1 MSDMKRILVISLW
14 WAFSFAH
21 AQQPLVDSL
30 AQMLEASEGEK
41 RVKVLNELFRA
52 TQSQDPI
59 IAIGYARQAANLARE
74 VNDTK
79 GLAAAYNNLG
89 VAYRTQGA
97 LDKALEYYLQAL
109 DGYRQIENPEG
120 IAATQNNIGTIY
132 SLKRDYSKAVEYFE
146 QSYEIFKTANDTA
159 RMVGALN
166 NLGNL
171 HNDLR
176 LYDQA
181 EKYYEESFALSVQ
194 HGKPLADAVNNM
206 GNLYFR
212 QEKYQRAAEF
222 YKKALELARHDNN
235 RLLALSSLASLG
247 EVFTKARQPRP
258 AQLYLDS
265 ALTLCRELQA
275 LMVEPAILRSM
286 ATNYAHQNK
295 MTEAYNT
302 LQQYDA
308 SREKVFGEESTTRIA
323 QMEMALNIRDR
334 EEEFE
339 ALAKDD
345 QIKTLQLR
353 NTRLGLV
360 VGVLVL
366 LGVAAAFNLFLSKRK
381 TANL

>member
-1 MSDMKRILVISLW
+1 MRRILVISLW
-14 WAFSFAH
+14 WAFSFAQ
-21 AQQPLVDSL
+21 AQQPVVDSL
-30 AQMLEASEGEK
+30 TRVLEASEGEQK
-41 RVKVLNELFRA
+41 VKVLNELFRA
-52 TQSQDPI
+52 TQSQDPVT
-59 IAIGYARQAANLARE
+59 AIGYARQAANLARE

-132 SLKRDYSKAVEYFE
+132 SLKRDFSSAVEYFE
-146 QSYEIFKTANDTA
+146 QSFEIFKTANDTV

-181 EKYYEESFALSVQ
+181 EKYYNESFALSIK

-222 YKKALELARHDNN
+222 YKKALELAHRDNN

-265 ALTLCRELQA
+265 ALTLCHELRA
-275 LMVEPAILRSM
+275 LMMEPAILRSM

-295 MTEAYNT
+295 MTEAYET
-302 LQQYDA
+302 MEQYDA

-323 QMEMALNIRDR
+323 QMEMALSIRDR
-334 EEEFE
+334 EEAFE
-339 ALAKDD
+339 ALQKDD
-345 QIKTLQLR
+345 QIKTLELR
-353 NTRLGLV
+353 NTRLGFM

-366 LGVAAAFNLFLSKRK
+366 LGVVAAFNLFLSKRK

>member
-1 MSDMKRILVISLW
+1 MRRILVISLW
-14 WAFSFAH
+14 WAFSFAQ
-21 AQQPLVDSL
+21 AQQPVVDSL
-30 AQMLEASEGEK
+30 TRVLEASEGEQK
-41 RVKVLNELFRA
+41 VKVLNELFRA
-52 TQSQDPI
+52 TQSQDPVT
-59 IAIGYARQAANLARE
+59 AIGYARKAANLARE

-79 GLAAAYNNLG
+79 GLAAACNNLG

-132 SLKRDYSKAVEYFE
+132 SLKKDFSRAVEYFE
-146 QSYEIFKTANDTA
+146 QSYEIFKTATDTA

-181 EKYYEESFALSVQ
+181 EKYYNESFALSNK

-222 YKKALELARHDNN
+222 YKKALELAHQDNN

-275 LMVEPAILRSM
+275 LMMEPAILRSM
-286 ATNYAHQNK
+286 ATNYANQNK
-295 MTEAYNT
+295 MTEAYET
-302 LQQYDA
+302 MQQYDA

-323 QMEMALNIRDR
+323 QMEMALSIRDR
-334 EEEFE
+334 EEAFE
-339 ALAKDD
+339 ALQKDD

-353 NTRLGLV
+353 NTRLGIV
-360 VGVLVL
+360 VGVLLVL
-366 LGVAAAFNLFLSKRK
+366 SAAAGINLFLSKRK

>member
-1 MSDMKRILVISLW
+1 MRRTLVISLW
-14 WAFSFAH
+14 WAFSFAQ
-21 AQQPLVDSL
+21 AQQPVVDSL
-30 AQMLEASEGEK
+30 TRVLEASEGEQK
-41 RVKVLNELFRA
+41 VKVLNELFRA
-52 TQSQDPI
+52 TQSQDPVT
-59 IAIGYARQAANLARE
+59 AIGYARQAANLARE

-132 SLKRDYSKAVEYFE
+132 SLKKDFSRAVEYFE

-181 EKYYEESFALSVQ
+181 EKYYNESFALSIK

-222 YKKALELARHDNN
+222 YKKALELARQDNN

-275 LMVEPAILRSM
+275 LMMEPAILRSM
-286 ATNYAHQNK
+286 ATNYANQNK
-295 MTEAYNT
+295 MTEAYAT
-302 LQQYDA
+302 MQQYDA

-323 QMEMALNIRDR
+323 QMEMALSIRDR
-334 EEEFE
+334 EEAFE
-339 ALAKDD
+339 ALQKDD

-353 NTRLGLV
+353 NTRLGIV
-360 VGVLVL
+360 VGVLLVL
-366 LGVAAAFNLFLSKRK
+366 SAAAGINLFLSKRK

>member
-1 MSDMKRILVISLW
+1 MRRILVISLW
-14 WAFSFAH
+14 WAFSFAQ
-21 AQQPLVDSL
+21 AQQPVVDSL
-30 AQMLEASEGEK
+30 TRVLEASEGEQK
-41 RVKVLNELFRA
+41 VKVLNELFRA
-52 TQSQDPI
+52 TQSQDPVT
-59 IAIGYARQAANLARE
+59 AIGYARQAANLARE

-132 SLKRDYSKAVEYFE
+132 SLKKDFSRAVEYFE
-146 QSYEIFKTANDTA
+146 QSYEIFKTATDTA

-181 EKYYEESFALSVQ
+181 EKYYNESFALSNK

-222 YKKALELARHDNN
+222 YKKALELAHQDNN

-265 ALTLCRELQA
+265 ALTLCHELQA
-275 LMVEPAILRSM
+275 LMMEPAILRSM
-286 ATNYAHQNK
+286 ATNYANQNK
-295 MTEAYNT
+295 MTEAYAT
-302 LQQYDA
+302 MQQYDA

-323 QMEMALNIRDR
+323 QMEMALSIRDR
-334 EEEFE
+334 EEAFE
-339 ALAKDD
+339 ALQKDD

-353 NTRLGLV
+353 NTRLGFV
-360 VGVLVL
+360 VGVLLVL
-366 LGVAAAFNLFLSKRK
+366 SDAAGINLFLSKRK

>member
-1 MSDMKRILVISLW
+1 MRRILVISLW
-14 WAFSFAH
+14 WAFSFAQ
-21 AQQPLVDSL
+21 AQQPVVDSL
-30 AQMLEASEGEK
+30 TRVLEASEGEQK
-41 RVKVLNELFRA
+41 VKVLNELFRA
-52 TQSQDPI
+52 TQSQDPVT
-59 IAIGYARQAANLARE
+59 AIGYARQAANLARE

-132 SLKRDYSKAVEYFE
+132 SLKKDFSRAVEYFE

-181 EKYYEESFALSVQ
+181 EKYYNESFALSNK

-222 YKKALELARHDNN
+222 YKKALELARQDNN

-265 ALTLCRELQA
+265 ALTLCHELQA
-275 LMVEPAILRSM
+275 LMMEPAILRSM
-286 ATNYAHQNK
+286 ATNYANQNK
-295 MTEAYNT
+295 MTEAYAT
-302 LQQYDA
+302 MQQYDA

-323 QMEMALNIRDR
+323 QMEMALSIRDR
-334 EEEFE
+334 EEAFE
-339 ALAKDD
+339 ALQKDD

-353 NTRLGLV
+353 NTRLGFV
-360 VGVLVL
+360 VGVLLVL
-366 LGVAAAFNLFLSKRK
+366 SDAAGINLFLSKRK

>member
-1 MSDMKRILVISLW
+1 MRRILVISLW
-14 WAFSFAH
+14 WAFSFAQ
-21 AQQPLVDSL
+21 AQQPVVDSL
-30 AQMLEASEGEK
+30 TRVLEASEGEQK
-41 RVKVLNELFRA
+41 VKVLNELFRA
-52 TQSQDPI
+52 TQSQDPVT
-59 IAIGYARQAANLARE
+59 AIGYARQAANLARE

-132 SLKRDYSKAVEYFE
+132 SLKKDFSRAVEYFE

-181 EKYYEESFALSVQ
+181 EKYYNESFALSNK

-222 YKKALELARHDNN
+222 YKKALELAHQDNN

-265 ALTLCRELQA
+265 ALTLCHELQA
-275 LMVEPAILRSM
+275 LMMEPAILRSM
-286 ATNYAHQNK
+286 ATNYANQNK
-295 MTEAYNT
+295 MTEAYAT
-302 LQQYDA
+302 MQQYDA

-323 QMEMALNIRDR
+323 QMEMALSIRDR
-334 EEEFE
+334 EEAFE
-339 ALAKDD
+339 ALQKDN

-353 NTRLGLV
+353 NTRLGFV
-360 VGVLVL
+360 VGVLLVL
-366 LGVAAAFNLFLSKRK
+366 SDAAGINLFLSKRK